1 MTAEGERGGQAAAV
15 QQRYVLLGRGS
26 VMPEPTAPAPGS
38 GHPAGLGASCS
49 REELGPS
56 RKPRPPQVVRHQ
68 VPGGSP
74 LHKGVERLEDN
85 GPPPVEDSQINPGK
99 VALQQLLKER
109 GNKKKKRTSC
119 RALLRL
125 YTTIVAG
132 LMIVG
137 GLFTLL
143 FLVPM
148 TIDPALAT
156 LTYQFQ
162 ATPVLCM
169 TTFAREVV
177 GLKNISWCS
186 CTEGCTKDVYNCTQ
200 VTVVYRNCSVSRNVS
215 LPEGDVCELGD
226 GGGEGSEDLSEV
238 GGGNGES
245 ALAFHMDPAHWDEL
259 NASLYINVKGCGY
272 PPTVNCS
279 QFFDYYGVPGRR
291 YWCYYSHLD
300 PQLVVPHYDPSEAE
314 LELANSLG
322 WTVGAQLAGII
333 IILVLHWPYGACYRQ
348 CKKTW

>member
-1 MTAEGERGGQAAAV
+1 M
-15 QQRYVLLGRGS
+15 S
-26 VMPEPTAPAPGS
+26 EPTDPAPGR
-38 GHPAGLGASCS
+38 GQPVGLGAPSL
-49 REELGPS
+49 REELIPV
-56 RKPRPPQVVRHQ
+56 RKPRPPPAVSKP
-68 VPGGSP
+68 PGGSP
-74 LHKGVERLEDN
+74 TLKGADRLDN
-85 GPPPVEDSQINPGK
+85 GPAPVEDPQINPGK

-109 GNKKKKRTSC
+109 GSKKKKRTSC

-125 YTTIVAG
+125 YTTILAG

-162 ATPVLCM
+162 ASPVLCM

-177 GLKNISWCS
+177 GLTNISWCS
-186 CTEGCTKDVYNCTQ
+186 CTEGCTSDVYNCTQ
-200 VTVVYRNCSVSRNVS
+200 VTVVYRNCSVSRNES

-226 GGGEGSEDLSEV
+226 SSGEGGEELSEV
-238 GGGNGES
+238 EGSGS
-245 ALAFHMDPAHWDEL
+245 DLTALASHTNPAHWDEL

-322 WTVGAQLAGII
+322 WTVGAQLAGLI
-333 IILVLHWPYGACYRQ
+333 IILLLHWPYGACIRH
-348 CKKTW
+348 CRRTW

>member
-1 MTAEGERGGQAAAV
+1 MAAV
-15 QQRYVLLGRGS
+15 QRYVHVDQAS
-26 VMPEPTAPAPGS
+26 VMSEPTAPALGS
-38 GHPAGLGASCS
+38 GHPTELGASCS
-49 REELGPS
+49 REELSPS
-56 RKPRPPQVVRHQ
+56 RKPQLQQTVRHNA
-68 VPGGSP
+68 PSGS
-74 LHKGVERLEDN
+74 LLQKSVEGLVDN
-85 GPPPVEDSQINPGK
+85 GPAPVEDPQINPGK

-109 GNKKKKRTSC
+109 GAKKKKRTSC

-162 ATPVLCM
+162 ASPVLCM

-200 VTVVYRNCSVSRNVS
+200 VTVVYRNCSVSRNIS

-226 GGGEGSEDLSEV
+226 AVGEGGEDLFEV
-238 GGGNGES
+238 GGAAGES
-245 ALAFHMDPAHWDEL
+245 SLASHMDPAHWDEL

-300 PQLVVPHYDPSEAE
+300 PQLVVPRYDRSEAE
-314 LELANSLG
+314 LELAASLG
-322 WTVGAQLAGII
+322 WTIGAQLAGLI
-333 IILVLHWPYGACYRQ
+333 IILLLHWPYAACIRQ

>member
-1 MTAEGERGGQAAAV
+1 
-15 QQRYVLLGRGS
+15 
-26 VMPEPTAPAPGS
+26 MPEPTAPAPGH
-38 GHPAGLGASCS
+38 GQPVGLGAPTLT
-49 REELGPS
+49 EELIPI
-56 RKPRPPQVVRHQ
+56 RKPRPPPAVSKA
-68 VPGGSP
+68 PGGSSP
-74 LHKGVERLEDN
+74 LKGAGRLDN
-85 GPPPVEDSQINPGK
+85 GPAPVEDPQINPGK

-109 GNKKKKRTSC
+109 GSKKKKRTSC
-119 RALLRL
+119 RSLLRL
-125 YTTIVAG
+125 YTTILAG
-132 LMIVG
+132 LMIVF

-162 ATPVLCM
+162 ASPVLCM

-177 GLKNISWCS
+177 GLRNISWCS
-186 CTEGCTKDVYNCTQ
+186 CTEGCTSDVYNCTQ
-200 VTVVYRNCSVSRNVS
+200 VTVVYRNCSISRNES
-215 LPEGDVCELGD
+215 LPEGDLCDL
-226 GGGEGSEDLSEV
+226 GGEGGEELSEV
-238 GGGNGES
+238 EGGGS
-245 ALAFHMDPAHWDEL
+245 DLTALASHTNPAHWDEL

-322 WTVGAQLAGII
+322 WTVGAQLAGLI
-333 IILVLHWPYGACYRQ
+333 IILLLHWPYAACIRH
-348 CKKTW
+348 CRRTW